1 MLQPLTSPFISVANS
16 GYAATSCNN
25 SCFGKRRCGGGGGG
39 GGGVSRFRCTGD
51 ESTLL
56 ECGNIT
62 STCNKNA
69 GLLCCKSQSSDVSCS
84 KPAMHLSTADNSTH
98 LQPESNNSQG
108 LVGVLGG
115 LCIILTTLLV
125 GVVMGWVCTRSRT
138 PQPQERW
145 VKTHNKVSQFLL
157 HCFSSHRDHTG
168 HPPNLTRSHWTSTQ
182 PH

>member
-1 MLQPLTSPFISVANS
+1 M
-16 GYAATSCNN
+16 
-25 SCFGKRRCGGGGGG
+25 
-39 GGGVSRFRCTGD
+39 
-51 ESTLL
+51 
-56 ECGNIT
+56 
-62 STCNKNA
+62 
-69 GLLCCKSQSSDVSCS
+69 SCS
-84 KPAMHLSTADNSTH
+84 KPAMHLSTADDSTH

-125 GVVMGWVCTRSRT
+125 GVVMGWVCSRSRT

-168 HPPNLTRSHWTSTQ
+168 HPPTLTNNPVLPNSNQYTSLWPRRAPYEVSLSTTSTPAQ
-182 PH
+182 PETSEAMETDYHTDYRTLQRQ